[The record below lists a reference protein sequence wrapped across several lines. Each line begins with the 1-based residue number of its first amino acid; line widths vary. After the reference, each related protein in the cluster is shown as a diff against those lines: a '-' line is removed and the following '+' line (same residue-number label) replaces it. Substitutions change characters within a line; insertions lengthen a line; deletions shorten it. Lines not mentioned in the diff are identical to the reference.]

1 MAAMRLAA
9 YVEHTT
15 DVDGMLDTMTPQQ
28 FAEWQAFDSLEPL
41 GDRGT
46 HDILAMIGCLISGY
60 MQATDER
67 GDDIGPYHF
76 THWRE
81 KPKHCNA
88 GARQLSAMLQAMGA
102 RKSG

>member
-1 MAAMRLAA
+1 
-9 YVEHTT
+9 
-15 DVDGMLDTMTPQQ
+15 
-28 FAEWQAFDSLEPL
+28 
-41 GDRGT
+41 
-46 HDILAMIGCLISGY
+46 

-102 RKSG
+102 QKSG